1 LAQPILPIV
10 RIPAFDPAGEGV
22 TTENLCRS
30 WTTFKQMPPVGVFP
44 ATKGADMASSLPNQL
59 LRRSFVKTVLRRL
72 IATITVVGLIYGLVA
87 VIYATKTIFKVK
99 MNYAVVLERF
109 GGVRQAVTD
118 VGWHARLPYF
128 TRIEQEVPLM
138 NQTLQ
143 LGGTPAPM
151 RIISKGNVALWTS
164 GVLTYRIRDLNTW
177 AIENLSPLDLLQGDY
192 DGIVK
197 DILQAQQV
205 DRLISD
211 RESIK
216 EVIFTALKSR
226 PINIGGPTIEKK
238 YGVEVVSFVLKE
250 TRFGDKLVEA
260 SEEKKRR
267 ELIAEADNY
276 AADQEASRIR
286 KLYTAYLG
294 GIQNLQNAL
303 GRKDGSTDTALLQ
316 FLTQQKWATAYEKQQ
331 LGQNTVVIQN
341 TQGNTPAIALPAFN
355 AANPSEGEKDGQT
368 AD

>member
-1 LAQPILPIV
+1 
-10 RIPAFDPAGEGV
+10 
-22 TTENLCRS
+22 
-30 WTTFKQMPPVGVFP
+30 M
-44 ATKGADMASSLPNQL
+44 ATPLPNQL
-59 LRRSFVKTVLRRL
+59 LRRSFVKTILRRL
-72 IATITVVGLIYGLVA
+72 IALITSIGLIYGMIALV
-87 VIYATKTIFKVK
+87 YATKTIFKVK

-164 GVLTYRIRDLNTW
+164 GVLTYRIRDLETW
-177 AIENLSPLDLLQGDY
+177 AIENLNPLDLLQGDY
-192 DGIVK
+192 DGIAK
-197 DILQAQQV
+197 DILQAQEV
-205 DRLISD
+205 DRLVSD
-211 RESIK
+211 RETIK
-216 EVIFTALKSR
+216 ELIFTALKSR

-267 ELIAEADNY
+267 EMIAEADNY

-286 KLYTAYLG
+286 KLYAAYMG
-294 GIQNLQNAL
+294 GIQDLQRAL
-303 GRKDGSTDTALLQ
+303 GREDGSTDTALLE
-316 FLTQQKWATAYEKQQ
+316 FLTQQKWATAYEKHQ

-355 AANPSEGEKDGQT
+355 SANRSEGGKDGQT

>member
-1 LAQPILPIV
+1 MAQPL
-10 RIPAFDPAGEGV
+10 
-22 TTENLCRS
+22 
-30 WTTFKQMPPVGVFP
+30 
-44 ATKGADMASSLPNQL
+44 SSQL
-59 LRRSFVKTVLRRL
+59 LRRSFVKTVLRRIIAFLTLVGLAYGL
-72 IATITVVGLIYGLVA
+72 IAI
-87 VIYATKTIFKVK
+87 IYATKTIFKVK
-99 MNYAVVLERF
+99 MNYAVVLEGF
-109 GGVRQAVTD
+109 GGVRQAVTE

-138 NQTLQ
+138 NQTMQ

-151 RIISKGNVALWTS
+151 RIISRGNVALWTS
-164 GVLTYRIRDLNTW
+164 GVLTYRIRDLHTW
-177 AIENLSPLDLLQGDY
+177 AIENLNPLDLLQGDY

-197 DILQAQQV
+197 DNLQAQEV

-211 RESIK
+211 RETIK
-216 EVIFTALKSR
+216 EAIFTALKSR
-226 PINIGGPTIEKK
+226 PINIGGPTIEEK

-267 ELIAEADNY
+267 ELIAEAENY

-286 KLYTAYLG
+286 KLYSAYLD
-294 GIQNLQNAL
+294 GIQNLQEAL
-303 GRKDGSTDTALLQ
+303 GRKDASTDTALLQ

-341 TQGNTPAIALPAFN
+341 TQGTAPPIVLPAF
-355 AANPSEGEKDGQT
+355 STTEKLEGEKDGQT